1 MLNILKLIR
10 WKNLLLIALVQLL
23 IKYALFEPFG
33 VTITLNSFGISV
45 LILATLCLAAA
56 GNIINDIYDVETD
69 LVNKPERV
77 IVGKSVSE
85 KTAYNLFFVLNIIGV
100 ALGFYLSHVVGK
112 SPFFTLF
119 VIISALLYIYAS
131 YLKQLPLVG
140 NLVISVLVALSLIIV
155 SIFDL
160 LPAINASNKENQTM
174 FFKIVLDYAFFA
186 FIINLIREMVKDM
199 EDIEGDHK
207 AKMNT
212 LPIAIGR
219 GRANKIIFFISLI
232 PIVAVVSYI
241 TTFLYKQELAVIYFL
256 LLIIAPLIY
265 ISIKIFS
272 AKRKIDYTHISVI
285 LKLVMLFGMLSM
297 LLYPIILK

>member
-1 MLNILKLIR
+1 MQNILKLIR
-10 WKNLLLIALVQLL
+10 WKNLILIALVQLL

-33 VTITLNSFGISV
+33 VSITLNSVGISV

-69 LVNKPERV
+69 LVNKPDRV
-77 IVGKSVSE
+77 IVGKSISE
-85 KTAYNLFFVLNIIGV
+85 KTAYNLFFALNIIGV
-100 ALGFYLSHVVGK
+100 GLGFYLSHVVGK

-131 YLKQLPLVG
+131 YLKQLPFIG
-140 NLVISVLVALSLIIV
+140 NLVISALVALSLIIV

-160 LPAINASNKENQTM
+160 LPVVTPSNKAAQLT

-199 EDIEGDHK
+199 EDIDGDYK
-207 AKMNT
+207 AQMNT

-219 GRANKIIFFISLI
+219 DRVNKILFILSLF
-232 PIVAVVSYI
+232 PIVAVIFYI
-241 TTFLYKQELAVIYFL
+241 TNFLYKQEIAVVYFL
-256 LLIIAPLIY
+256 VFIVAPLIY
-265 ISIKIFS
+265 ISIKLFS
-272 AKRKIDYTHISVI
+272 AKTKKDYTHISVL

-297 LLYPIILK
+297 LLYPLILK